1 MSPQPIDAQSLI
13 GRIAAADS
21 AQQKAERQPVVQ
33 QERLAAQTP
42 VQSAQKETQV
52 QDTDQTEHAPV
63 REKKR
68 KEPFSG
74 RRRRRKK
81 KKSGDKPDSTEE
93 LVSSEPAT
101 YNPHTG
107 KETPAA
113 DEGSV
118 LDLEA

>member
-21 AQQKAERQPVVQ
+21 AQQRVERQPVVQ

-52 QDTDQTEHAPV
+52 QDADQTEHAPV

-74 RRRRRKK
+74 KRRRRKK
-81 KKSGDKPDSTEE
+81 RSGKKPASTEE

-107 KETPAA
+107 KQAHAA